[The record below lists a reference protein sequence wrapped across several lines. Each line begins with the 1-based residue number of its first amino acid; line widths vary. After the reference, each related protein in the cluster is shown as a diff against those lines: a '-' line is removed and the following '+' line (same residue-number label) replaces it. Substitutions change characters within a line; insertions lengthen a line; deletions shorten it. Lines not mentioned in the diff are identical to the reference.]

1 MSLENQFNQ
10 LFKQHTWK
18 LKQCTN
24 GHRPTFLICCT
35 AVAFPPLLEVGSFLS
50 KPRNSPDVPNSSWF
64 ANTFSGGIPRID
76 ATGFRTSYS
85 VNNLQY
91 KRRILI
97 YNVFCTFN
105 WQMISERKKK
115 VAIEQRH
122 SLNYSAA
129 YFDHL
134 TEASRDQVN
143 ISVISLQLLD

>member
-50 KPRNSPDVPNSSWF
+50 KPRNSPDVPNRSWF

-105 WQMISERKKK
+105 WQMRSERKKK
-115 VAIEQRH
+115 GSNRTKALIELF
-122 SLNYSAA
+122 SSILWS
-129 YFDHL
+129 FDG
-134 TEASRDQVN
+134 
-143 ISVISLQLLD
+143 SLQRPGKHQCY